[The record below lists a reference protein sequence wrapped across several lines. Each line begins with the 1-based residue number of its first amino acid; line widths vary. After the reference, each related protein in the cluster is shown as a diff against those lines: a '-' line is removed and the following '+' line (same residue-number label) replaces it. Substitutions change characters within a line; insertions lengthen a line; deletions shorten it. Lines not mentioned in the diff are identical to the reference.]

1 MRITARGRSLGP
13 GIGVPLALAL
23 VRLIENQ
30 VYGVAP
36 FDPFT
41 FVVGVLAM
49 VTLAMG
55 AVWWPARRASR
66 IDPMEALRC
75 E

>member
-1 MRITARGRSLGP
+1 
-13 GIGVPLALAL
+13 LAL